1 MKKLFT
7 LVTLLFSL
15 SVMSAPTPFSPA
27 AWEYLKVLDS
37 GASNGPVVEKASK
50 FTWEI
55 SSTVASGSTVQL
67 EGEIP
72 KGALVTEVIY
82 YVADDFESANSNTVA
97 IGCDST
103 NDILTAT
110 SLDGSATGTVA
121 KGAADGAA
129 ANFVYIDAVCNPVVT
144 VGSGASGITRGK
156 LIGWIRYLLAE

>member
-1 MKKLFT
+1 MKSLLV
-7 LVTLLFSL
+7 LVTLLFSFQ
-15 SVMSAPTPFSPA
+15 VMSAPTPISPA
-27 AWEYLKVLDS
+27 VWEYVKVLDA
-37 GASNGPVVEKASK
+37 GQSNGAVVEKAAK

-55 SSTVASGSTVQL
+55 SDTVASGSTVQL

-82 YVADDFESANSNTVA
+82 YVADDFESSNSNTVA

-121 KGAADGAA
+121 KGAADGDA